1 MRSPTATPKGTQDP
15 SLYRNGDSGAFMHSQ
30 NAQNEKLFRRLRGSG
45 CILSSSTGPRPPW
58 LDRNRSRSAGYHL
71 KGITKVYMHNNLGL
85 GIVLGTL
92 GAATIGA
99 RAAEVAPPTAAPEIV
114 LKHTDPV
121 RVVFLEHIGPYWT
134 VGPLFEQVR
143 EAMAEHNESGPM
155 FARYLADPT
164 IATAESLRTEVGFVI
179 RGDWQP
185 EPPQKIAQR
194 EGEQV
199 VSLVVEGSYGT
210 TTRSYSLM
218 RDWVSTHGFEVVG
231 PVIELYP
238 SPQIGAPSGAY
249 RTEIQMPV
257 RRASPTVSVT
267 PEPKDGVVIPRLTD
281 ETLTQSEGDDS
292 AATASMEPLY
302 PIKDLIDS
310 SRFDRLAEQ
319 LVPTDRP
326 MPIGM
331 QVWFGQVVFRIS
343 AVAKGIEQKYPGGSP
358 EVTALSEA
366 IVRRYRQA
374 SASSKV
380 DPLAQAVV
388 RVGPHLDPQS
398 AQKRLIVRDLDN
410 LLGQVAIKTVDA
422 KSALDRLSDLLQRVQ
437 DMTNTT
443 AIQKKQQ

>member
-1 MRSPTATPKGTQDP
+1 MYTHH
-15 SLYRNGDSGAFMHSQ
+15 L
-30 NAQNEKLFRRLRGSG
+30 RLG
-45 CILSSSTGPRPPW
+45 
-58 LDRNRSRSAGYHL
+58 
-71 KGITKVYMHNNLGL
+71 V
-85 GIVLGTL
+85 VLGTL
-92 GAATIGA
+92 GAAAMGG
-99 RAAEVAPPTAAPEIV
+99 RAAEVAAPTAAPEIV
-114 LKHTDPV
+114 LKHTDPA
-121 RVVFLEHIGPYWT
+121 RVVFLEHTGPYWT

-164 IATAESLRTEVGFVI
+164 VATADSLRTEVGFVT

-185 EPPQKIAQR
+185 EPPLKITQR
-194 EGEQV
+194 DGEQV

-218 RDWVSTHGFEVVG
+218 HDWVSTHGFEAVG

-238 SPQIGAPSGAY
+238 SPQKGAPSGTY
-249 RTEIQMPV
+249 RTEIQIPV
-257 RRASPTVSVT
+257 RRASSAISVT
-267 PEPKDGVVIPRLTD
+267 PEPKVGVVFPRITD
-281 ETLTQSEGDDS
+281 ETLTQSEDDDS

-302 PIKDLIDS
+302 PIKDLVDS
-310 SRFDRLAEQ
+310 SRFDRVAEQ

-326 MPIGM
+326 IPAGM

-343 AVAKGIEQKYPGGSP
+343 AVAKGIEQTYPGGSP

-388 RVGPHLDPQS
+388 RVDTHLDPQS

-410 LLGQVAIKTVDA
+410 LLGQVALKTIDA

-437 DMTNTT
+437 DVTNTT
-443 AIQKKQQ
+443 PIQKKQQ